1 MVSRHITRHSMSGL
15 EAKPLISSTACLSF
29 PPIPSASMQIRTRK
43 NSPIC
48 YSLDKTDVGVF
59 LYGPVVDRIE
69 SVRIDGKLVSSVFIV
84 IQTAYMTCEVLYV
97 FRLKK
102 LYGILLEIPRDHFSS
117 SNDRRNSTR
126 DIFQKLRR
134 KNAICEDVTPVGNN
148 TDMDRSNEF

>member
-84 IQTAYMTCEVLYV
+84 IQTAYMTGEILYV
-97 FRLKK
+97 FRQKVCSQ
-102 LYGILLEIPRDHFSS
+102 LYVSLQIKINGQLAHFVHVFAMPVYPHRNIRYFFSS
-117 SNDRRNSTR
+117 QLHCS
-126 DIFQKLRR
+126 
-134 KNAICEDVTPVGNN
+134 
-148 TDMDRSNEF
+148 